1 MKQFVETEMQYGL
14 SGGQLDQ
21 YYMSCT
27 KFENLTSTDN
37 VKSFGV
43 ILLELITGKP
53 AFDIDRPKD
62 ERKLENWV
70 KNSLSGDKT
79 KVQQIID
86 PKIGSISCK
95 ESLEGMVTLSKMCME
110 KDPEKRP
117 NMSEVFNLLSKIVEE
132 AKSYYNE
139 IGEKLRQQEIED
151 VKCNN
156 LTEAVMAGSVLV
168 VYIVAGIVKLIMG

>member
-79 KVQQIID
+79 KLQQIID

-95 ESLEGMVTLSKMCME
+95 ESLERMVTLSKMCME

-139 IGEKLRQQEIED
+139 IGEKQRQQEIED